1 MRHAICYV
9 STAHSDLSQH
19 QIETLLNL
27 SKERNEPLDIKGVL
41 LYSEG
46 NFFQIMEGEKDTVL
60 EVFKKIEKDPRHYG
74 LIQIMGSDIAQGSC
88 DGYKV
93 DILSDKHKHG
103 YEIPQ
108 EYLVPLQGISPKVKI
123 PMEKMLRMFIA
134 TR

>member
-9 STAHSDLSQH
+9 SSANSDLSQQ
-19 QIETLLNL
+19 QIKVLFNFC
-27 SKERNEPLDIKGVL
+27 KEQNEQKDIKGIL

-60 EVFKKIEKDPRHYG
+60 AVFKKIEQDPRHYG
-74 LIQIMGSDIAQGSC
+74 LIKIMGKDITHGSC

-93 DILSDKHKHG
+93 DILKGAHKKG

-108 EYLVPLQGISPKVKI
+108 EYLVPLQGISAEAKK
-123 PMEKMLRMFIA
+123 PMERILKMFVS